1 MSANAIDNSNLK
13 NYRDDAG
20 TTGFVPGLT
29 YAYDQDAQEIDF
41 TDASTFPSGVALKK
55 TKISVHDKFGGE
67 VRGFILPNSGS
78 DSGHDHNTTIDVS
91 DLDTSKPLDVK
102 ATVIGDDDMLV
113 ADGGA
118 YNIGTAGSVA
128 SWDVQKNADPS
139 PTV

>member
-1 MSANAIDNSNLK
+1 
-13 NYRDDAG
+13 
-20 TTGFVPGLT
+20 
-29 YAYDQDAQEIDF
+29 
-41 TDASTFPSGVALKK
+41 
-55 TKISVHDKFGGE
+55 VHDKFGGE